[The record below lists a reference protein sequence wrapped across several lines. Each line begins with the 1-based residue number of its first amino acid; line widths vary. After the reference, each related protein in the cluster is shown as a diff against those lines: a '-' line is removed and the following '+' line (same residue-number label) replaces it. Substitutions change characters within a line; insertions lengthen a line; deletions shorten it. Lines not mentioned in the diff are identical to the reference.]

1 MFQYVMHPY
10 VGYHVAYAIYGAI
23 EMHVRNSYL
32 IECTSTVNIGPW
44 LI

>member
-23 EMHVRNSYL
+23 EMHVQRSHL
-32 IECTSTVNIGPW
+32 FEGTSTVKMGPW

>member
-10 VGYHVAYAIYGAI
+10 VGYHVAYAIHGAI
-23 EMHVRNSYL
+23 EMHVRNSHL
-32 IECTSTVNIGPW
+32 TGGTSAVKMGPW

>member
-10 VGYHVAYAIYGAI
+10 VDHHVAYATYGAI
-23 EMHVRNSYL
+23 EMHVRNSHL
-32 IECTSTVNIGPW
+32 IGGTSIVEMGPW